1 MGYSDNMIERVF
13 KTSATGQRIYYPF
26 GAFGRGRIL
35 SSEKEEKKLKRILF
49 WAVIILTPAAFFIL
63 RASSSFLMKFLLISA
78 LLAVANF
85 ISYLPVRGN
94 QISDERITFSELWE
108 RSWRDLVYG
117 SGRSFLWFFF
127 VVCVILAFI
136 GVAAVFIG
144 HGDLWPRLALL
155 GGSVLSAASSLALL
169 LKTRQAGR

>member
-1 MGYSDNMIERVF
+1 MSYSDNMIEMVF

-35 SSEKEEKKLKRILF
+35 SSEREEKKLKKILF
-49 WAVIILTPAAFFIL
+49 WGVIILSPAAFFIL
-63 RASSSFLMKFLLISA
+63 RANSSFMVKFFLISA
-78 LLAVANF
+78 LFTVANT

-94 QISDERITFSELWE
+94 QISDERITFSELWQ

-117 SGRSFLWFFF
+117 SGRNFLWFFF
-127 VVCVILAFI
+127 LVCVILAVI

-144 HGDLWPRLALL
+144 HGNLWPRLALL

>member
-1 MGYSDNMIERVF
+1 MGYSDNMIEMVF
-13 KTSATGQRIYYPF
+13 KMSATGQRIYYPF

-35 SSEKEEKKLKRILF
+35 SSEKEEKKLKKILL
-49 WAVIILTPAAFFIL
+49 WEVIIFSPAVLFIL
-63 RASSSFLMKFLLISA
+63 RASSSFLVKFFLISA
-78 LLAVANF
+78 MLAVAYT

-94 QISDERITFSELWE
+94 QISDDRMTFSELWQ

-117 SGRSFLWFFF
+117 SGRNFLWFFF